1 MRAVITRLSCQL
13 QLCAAGGR
21 RKTGLLNH
29 SPLLVL
35 AHRGS
40 FIVLG
45 SSCEMKVGERL
56 LLMDVRKNGCRKRSS
71 QPTDTPADLQ
81 AATAEK
87 VTRDQGHFQ
96 SHVGNKRGKG
106 SEKGEVKG
114 LDCVLKPVMQ
124 KTQIKKNSEDHL
136 VLKRHLQVV

>member
-13 QLCAAGGR
+13 QLCAAVGR

-45 SSCEMKVGERL
+45 PSCEMKVGEKMYVKTGAGSAHHNRQTHQPTFKL
-56 LLMDVRKNGCRKRSS
+56 PQRKRS
-71 QPTDTPADLQ
+71 P
-81 AATAEK
+81 E
-87 VTRDQGHFQ
+87 